1 MPITITSLSN
11 NRVKE
16 VLKLSK
22 AATRR
27 ARGLTVVE
35 GERECRRALAAGVQP
50 VEAFVCPDLLS
61 PTSQD
66 IVAQLVAAD
75 AARQTWLAEVTPDV
89 YAKIAYRGD
98 SGGILLVIPYL
109 PTDLD
114 RFSPPEPA
122 FLAVIEGVE
131 KPGNL
136 GAILRTADAAGVHGV
151 IVVEGATDLHNPN
164 VIRASLG
171 TIFTVPLAEATAQ
184 ATIEW
189 LRRRDI
195 QIIAATPEA
204 DQLYTSVD
212 YRLSTAIVLGSEA
225 QGLGD
230 VWRHNADACV
240 AIPMFGQADSLN
252 LATSTALLLY
262 EVVRQRHTTPSPAA
276 N

>member
-35 GERECRRALAAGVQP
+35 GERECRRALAAGVLP
-50 VEAFVCPDLLS
+50 VEAFVCLDLLS

-114 RFSPPEPA
+114 RLSPPEPA
-122 FLAVIEGVE
+122 FLAIIEGVE

-136 GAILRTADAAGVHGV
+136 GAILRTADAAGVH
-151 IVVEGATDLHNPN
+151 
-164 VIRASLG
+164 
-171 TIFTVPLAEATAQ
+171 
-184 ATIEW
+184 
-189 LRRRDI
+189 
-195 QIIAATPEA
+195 
-204 DQLYTSVD
+204 
-212 YRLSTAIVLGSEA
+212 
-225 QGLGD
+225 
-230 VWRHNADACV
+230 
-240 AIPMFGQADSLN
+240 
-252 LATSTALLLY
+252 
-262 EVVRQRHTTPSPAA
+262 
-276 N
+276 